1 MRWCWFILICLLG
14 LSGATGCLTAGGAV
28 VRGLDPEAN
37 ERVVPLTAEE
47 IVERYRATER
57 SRASA
62 AESGVVFTYQRD
74 IRITDFDSEGEVE
87 RLQTRRFKSF
97 TDNRVPVLVLRDGK
111 EPTPEQV
118 AKEHRN
124 ISKTKLKFLGA
135 QAKAGTGGEKK
146 NEADARLIVRQIEK
160 YGEQFEPHLLG
171 TESVEGRPAYVLQF
185 FVKPGKTFKD
195 PIVNL
200 VLHHLII
207 KVWIDLEEFHLS
219 KLEAE
224 LANPL
229 YAIGGLAAKL
239 ERFKVVALQKRLT
252 SRVWADGEVRAEAAG
267 RVLFDPF
274 TVRFESTSS
283 AFEPLK

>member
-1 MRWCWFILICLLG
+1 MRCYWFILICLLG

-111 EPTPEQV
+111 EPTPEQA

-185 FVKPGKTFKD
+185 FVKPGKTFND

-207 KVWIDLEEFHLS
+207 KVWIDREEFHLS

-283 AFEPLK
+283 DFEPLK

>member
-1 MRWCWFILICLLG
+1 MRGCWFILIG
-14 LSGATGCLTAGGAV
+14 LAVLSAATGCLTAGGDA
-28 VRGLDPEAN
+28 VRGLDPEGN

-47 IVERYRATER
+47 IVARYRATER

-62 AESGVVFTYQRD
+62 TESGVVFTYQRD
-74 IRITDFDSEGEVE
+74 IRITDFDLEGEVE

-135 QAKAGTGGEKK
+135 QAKAGTAGEKK
-146 NEADARLIVRQIEK
+146 DEGDARLIVRQIEK

-207 KVWIDLEEFHLS
+207 KVWIDREEFQLS

>member
-37 ERVVPLTAEE
+37 ERVVPLTAEK

-62 AESGVVFTYQRD
+62 TESGVVFTYQRD

-135 QAKAGTGGEKK
+135 QAKAGTAGEKK
-146 NEADARLIVRQIEK
+146 DEGDARLIVRQIEK

-207 KVWIDLEEFHLS
+207 KVWIDREEFQLS

>member
-37 ERVVPLTAEE
+37 ERVAPLTAEE

-146 NEADARLIVRQIEK
+146 NEADTRLIVRQIEK

-207 KVWIDLEEFHLS
+207 KVWIDREEFHLS

>member
-37 ERVVPLTAEE
+37 ERVAPLTAEE
-47 IVERYRATER
+47 IVERYRAAER

-146 NEADARLIVRQIEK
+146 NEADTRLIVRQIEK

-207 KVWIDLEEFHLS
+207 KVWIDREEFHLS

>member
-1 MRWCWFILICLLG
+1 MRWCWFTLICLLG
-14 LSGATGCLTAGGAV
+14 LLGATGCLTAGGAV
-28 VRGLDPEAN
+28 VRGLDPTAN

-62 AESGVVFTYQRD
+62 TESGVVFTYQRD
-74 IRITDFDSEGEVE
+74 IRITDFDLEGEVE

-146 NEADARLIVRQIEK
+146 NEADTRLIVRQIEK

-207 KVWIDLEEFHLS
+207 KVWIDREEFHLS

>member
-1 MRWCWFILICLLG
+1 
-14 LSGATGCLTAGGAV
+14 

-118 AKEHRN
+118 VKEHRN
-124 ISKTKLKFLGA
+124 ISKTKLKFLGT

-185 FVKPGKTFKD
+185 FVKPGKTFND

-207 KVWIDLEEFHLS
+207 KVWIDREEFHLS

-274 TVRFESTSS
+274 TVRFESKSS
-283 AFEPLK
+283 AFKPLK

>member
-111 EPTPEQV
+111 EPTPEQA

-185 FVKPGKTFKD
+185 FVKPGKTFND

-207 KVWIDLEEFHLS
+207 KVWIDREEFHLS

-283 AFEPLK
+283 DFEPLK

>member
-1 MRWCWFILICLLG
+1 M
-14 LSGATGCLTAGGAV
+14 
-28 VRGLDPEAN
+28 RGLDPEAN
-37 ERVVPLTAEE
+37 ERVVPLTAEK

-62 AESGVVFTYQRD
+62 TESGVVFTYQRD
-74 IRITDFDSEGEVE
+74 IRITDFDLEGEVE

-118 AKEHRN
+118 AKEHRH

-135 QAKAGTGGEKK
+135 QAKAGTAGEKK
-146 NEADARLIVRQIEK
+146 DEGDARLIVRQIEK

-207 KVWIDLEEFHLS
+207 KVWIDREEFQLS

>member
-1 MRWCWFILICLLG
+1 MRWCWFILVG
-14 LSGATGCLTAGGAV
+14 LAVMSGATGCLTAGGEA
-28 VRGLDPEAN
+28 VRGLDPEGN
-37 ERVVPLTAEE
+37 EQAVPLTAEE
-47 IVERYRATER
+47 IAARYRAAER

-62 AESGVVFTYQRD
+62 TEEGTVFTYQRD

-87 RLQTRRFKSF
+87 RLQTRRFQSY

-135 QAKAGTGGEKK
+135 QAKAGTAGEKK
-146 NEADARLIVRQIEK
+146 DEGDARLIVRQIEK

-207 KVWIDLEEFHLS
+207 KVWIDREEFQLS

>member
-14 LSGATGCLTAGGAV
+14 LSGATGCLTAGGAA
-28 VRGLDPEAN
+28 VRDLDPEGN
-37 ERVVPLTAEE
+37 EQAVPLTAEE
-47 IVERYRATER
+47 IAARYRATER

-185 FVKPGKTFKD
+185 FVKPGKAFKD

-207 KVWIDLEEFHLS
+207 KVWIDREEFHLS

-239 ERFKVVALQKRLT
+239 ERFKVVAVQKRLT
-252 SRVWADGEVRAEAAG
+252 SRVWTDGEVRAEAAG

-283 AFEPLK
+283 SFEPLK

>member
-97 TDNRVPVLVLRDGK
+97 TDNRVPVLVLCDGK

-207 KVWIDLEEFHLS
+207 KVWIDREEFHLS

>member
-14 LSGATGCLTAGGAV
+14 LSGATGCLTAGGAA
-28 VRGLDPEAN
+28 VRDLDSAGN
-37 ERVVPLTAEE
+37 EQAVPLTAEE
-47 IVERYRATER
+47 IAARYRATER

-62 AESGVVFTYQRD
+62 TESGVVFTYQRD

-207 KVWIDLEEFHLS
+207 KVWIDREEFHLS

>member
-1 MRWCWFILICLLG
+1 MRWCCFILICLLG

-62 AESGVVFTYQRD
+62 TESGVVFTYQRD
-74 IRITDFDSEGEVE
+74 IRITDFDLEGEVE

-135 QAKAGTGGEKK
+135 QAKAGTAGEKK
-146 NEADARLIVRQIEK
+146 DEGDARLIVRQIEK

-207 KVWIDLEEFHLS
+207 KVWIDREEFQLS

>member
-1 MRWCWFILICLLG
+1 M
-14 LSGATGCLTAGGAV
+14 
-28 VRGLDPEAN
+28 RGLDPEAN

-111 EPTPEQV
+111 EPTPEQA

-185 FVKPGKTFKD
+185 FVKPGKTFND

-207 KVWIDLEEFHLS
+207 KVWIDREEFHLS

-283 AFEPLK
+283 DFEPLK

>member
-1 MRWCWFILICLLG
+1 MRDLD
-14 LSGATGCLTAGGAV
+14 SAG
-28 VRGLDPEAN
+28 N
-37 ERVVPLTAEE
+37 EQAVPLTAEE
-47 IVERYRATER
+47 IAARYRATER

-207 KVWIDLEEFHLS
+207 KVWIDREEFHLS

>member
-62 AESGVVFTYQRD
+62 TESGVVFTYQRD
-74 IRITDFDSEGEVE
+74 IRITDFDLEGEVE

-146 NEADARLIVRQIEK
+146 NEADTRLIVRQIEK

-207 KVWIDLEEFHLS
+207 KVWIDREEFHLS

>member
-146 NEADARLIVRQIEK
+146 NEGDARLIVRQIEK

-207 KVWIDLEEFHLS
+207 KVWIDREEFQLS

>member
-1 MRWCWFILICLLG
+1 M
-14 LSGATGCLTAGGAV
+14 
-28 VRGLDPEAN
+28 
-37 ERVVPLTAEE
+37 
-47 IVERYRATER
+47 
-57 SRASA
+57 
-62 AESGVVFTYQRD
+62 
-74 IRITDFDSEGEVE
+74 
-87 RLQTRRFKSF
+87 
-97 TDNRVPVLVLRDGK
+97 
-111 EPTPEQV
+111 
-118 AKEHRN
+118 
-124 ISKTKLKFLGA
+124 
-135 QAKAGTGGEKK
+135 
-146 NEADARLIVRQIEK
+146 RQIEK

-207 KVWIDLEEFHLS
+207 KVWIDREEFQLS

-274 TVRFESTSS
+274 TVRFESCPPPSSRSSEPPRRTSRIDRLHVTLDGLAGS
-283 AFEPLK
+283 YAD

>member
-14 LSGATGCLTAGGAV
+14 LSGATGCLTAGGAG
-28 VRGLDPEAN
+28 VRDLDPEGN
-37 ERVVPLTAEE
+37 EQAVPLTAEE
-47 IVERYRATER
+47 IAARYRATER

-135 QAKAGTGGEKK
+135 QAKAGTAVEKK

-171 TESVEGRPAYVLQF
+171 MESVGGRPAYVLQF
-185 FVKPGKTFKD
+185 FVKPGKAFKD

-207 KVWIDLEEFHLS
+207 KVWIDREEFHLS

-239 ERFKVVALQKRLT
+239 DRFKVVAVQKRLT
-252 SRVWADGEVRAEAAG
+252 SRVWTDGEVWAEAAG

>member
-1 MRWCWFILICLLG
+1 M
-14 LSGATGCLTAGGAV
+14 
-28 VRGLDPEAN
+28 RGLDPEAN
-37 ERVVPLTAEE
+37 ERVAPLTAEE

-74 IRITDFDSEGEVE
+74 IRITDFDLEGEVE

-207 KVWIDLEEFHLS
+207 KVWIDREEFHLS

>member
-1 MRWCWFILICLLG
+1 MRCCWFILICLLG

-146 NEADARLIVRQIEK
+146 NEADTRLIVRQIEK

-171 TESVEGRPAYVLQF
+171 AESVEGRPAYVLQF

-207 KVWIDLEEFHLS
+207 KVWIDREEFHLS

>member
-37 ERVVPLTAEE
+37 ERVAPLTVEE
-47 IVERYRATER
+47 IVERYRAPER

-62 AESGVVFTYQRD
+62 AEAGVVFTYQRD

-135 QAKAGTGGEKK
+135 QAKAGTAGEKK
-146 NEADARLIVRQIEK
+146 DEGDARLIVRQIEK

-207 KVWIDLEEFHLS
+207 KVWIDREEFQLS

>member
-1 MRWCWFILICLLG
+1 MRWCWLILICLLG

-74 IRITDFDSEGEVE
+74 IRITDFDLEGEVE

-146 NEADARLIVRQIEK
+146 NEADARVIVRQIEK

-171 TESVEGRPAYVLQF
+171 TEAVQGRPAYVLQF
-185 FVKPGKTFKD
+185 FVKSGEVFKD

-207 KVWIDLEEFHLS
+207 KVWIDREEFQLS

-239 ERFKVVALQKRLT
+239 ERFKVVAVQKRLT

>member
-37 ERVVPLTAEE
+37 ERVAPLTAEE

-146 NEADARLIVRQIEK
+146 NEADTRLIVRQIEK

-171 TESVEGRPAYVLQF
+171 MESVDGRPAYALQF

-207 KVWIDLEEFHLS
+207 KVWIDREEFHLS

>member
-1 MRWCWFILICLLG
+1 M
-14 LSGATGCLTAGGAV
+14 
-28 VRGLDPEAN
+28 RGLGPEGN
-37 ERVVPLTAEE
+37 EQAVPLTAEE
-47 IVERYRATER
+47 IAARYRATER

-62 AESGVVFTYQRD
+62 TESGVVFTYQRD

-111 EPTPEQV
+111 KPTSEQV

-124 ISKTKLKFLGA
+124 IRKKQLKFLGA
-135 QAKAGTGGEKK
+135 QAKAGTAGEKK
-146 NEADARLIVRQIEK
+146 DEGDARLIVRQIEK

-171 TESVEGRPAYVLQF
+171 TESVEGRPAYGLQF

-200 VLHHLII
+200 VLHHLVI
-207 KVWIDLEEFHLS
+207 KVWIDREEFHLS

>member
-1 MRWCWFILICLLG
+1 MRWCWFILISLLG

-124 ISKTKLKFLGA
+124 ISKTKLKFLGT
-135 QAKAGTGGEKK
+135 QAKAGTAGEKK
-146 NEADARLIVRQIEK
+146 DEGDARLIVRQIEK

-207 KVWIDLEEFHLS
+207 KVWIDREEFHLS

-274 TVRFESTSS
+274 TVRFESKSS
-283 AFEPLK
+283 AFKPLK

>member
-37 ERVVPLTAEE
+37 ERVVSLTAEE

-57 SRASA
+57 SRAGA
-62 AESGVVFTYQRD
+62 TESGVVFIYQRD
-74 IRITDFDSEGEVE
+74 IRITDFDLEGEVE

-111 EPTPEQV
+111 KPTPEQV

-124 ISKTKLKFLGA
+124 IRKKQLKFLGT
-135 QAKAGTGGEKK
+135 QAKAGSAGEKK
-146 NEADARLIVRQIEK
+146 DEGDARLIVRQIEK

-171 TESVEGRPAYVLQF
+171 TESVEGRPAYALQF
-185 FVKPGKTFKD
+185 FVKPGEVFKD

-207 KVWIDLEEFHLS
+207 KVWIDREEFQLS

-239 ERFKVVALQKRLT
+239 ERFKVVAVQKRLT
-252 SRVWADGEVRAEAAG
+252 AQIWTDGEVRAEASG

-274 TVRFESTSS
+274 TVRFESKSS
-283 AFEPLK
+283 VFEPLK

>member
-1 MRWCWFILICLLG
+1 MRGCWFILIG
-14 LSGATGCLTAGGAV
+14 LAVLSAATGCLTAGGDAV
-28 VRGLDPEAN
+28 RRLDPEGN

-47 IVERYRATER
+47 ITARYRAAER

-62 AESGVVFTYQRD
+62 TEAGVVFTYQRD

-87 RLQTRRFKSF
+87 RLQTRRFQSF

-111 EPTPEQV
+111 KPTQEQV
-118 AKEHRN
+118 AKEHRK
-124 ISKTKLKFLGA
+124 IRKTQLKFLGT
-135 QAKAGTGGEKK
+135 QQQAGTAGE
-146 NEADARLIVRQIEK
+146 ETDESDARLVVRQIEQ
-160 YGEQFEPHLLG
+160 YGERFEPHLLG
-171 TESVEGRPAYVLQF
+171 MESVQGRPAYKLQF
-185 FVKPGKTFKD
+185 FVKPGEVFKD

-207 KVWIDLEEFHLS
+207 KVWIDCEEFQLS

-239 ERFKVVALQKRLT
+239 ERFKVVAVQKRLT
-252 SRVWADGEVRAEAAG
+252 DRIWTDGEVRAEAAG

-274 TVRFESTSS
+274 IVRFESVSS